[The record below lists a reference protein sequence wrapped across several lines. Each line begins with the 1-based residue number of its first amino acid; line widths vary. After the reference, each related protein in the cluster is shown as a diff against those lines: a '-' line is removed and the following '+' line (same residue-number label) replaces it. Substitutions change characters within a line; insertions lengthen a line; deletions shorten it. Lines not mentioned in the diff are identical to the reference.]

1 MFGGFSMFQVGM
13 SSSVARILGHGRLT
27 VKNVVPFRFFVPGFF
42 RCSGGIFFGFFMCKT
57 GVYLR

>member
-27 VKNVVPFRFFVPGFF
+27 VKNVVPFLFFSVFF
-42 RCSGGIFFGFFMCKT
+42 SIFGVDFFGFFMCKT